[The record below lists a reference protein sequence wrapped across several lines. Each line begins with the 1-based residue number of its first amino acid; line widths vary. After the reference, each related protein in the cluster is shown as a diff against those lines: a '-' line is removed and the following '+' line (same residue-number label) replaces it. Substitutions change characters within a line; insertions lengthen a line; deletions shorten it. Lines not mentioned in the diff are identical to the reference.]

1 MKELSDVILDRIDAI
16 CEEADLLFE
25 EEKSV
30 EAIAKYN
37 EALTLLPEPIEEY
50 EPSAWLI
57 SSIGDVYFFDEE
69 YEKALGHFEHA
80 MGCIDSE
87 DNPYLLLRAGQ
98 CYFELGQMQE
108 AEDTMHEAYL
118 IEGEEIFEEEE
129 PKYWEFLKSKITIVD

>member
-25 EEKSV
+25 DEKSD

-57 SSIGDVYFFDEE
+57 SSIGDVHFFDEK
-69 YEKALGHFEHA
+69 YEQALAQFEHA
-80 MGCIDSE
+80 LGCVDSE
-87 DNPYLLLRAGQ
+87 ENPYLLLRVGQ
-98 CYFELGQMQE
+98 CHFELGDMAE
-108 AEDTMHEAYL
+108 AEDALHEAYA

-129 PKYWEFLKSKITIVD
+129 PKYLEFLKTKMEISE

>member
-16 CEEADLLFE
+16 CDEADLLFE
-25 EEKSV
+25 DEKSE

-69 YEKALGHFEHA
+69 YEKALAQFEHA

-98 CYFELGQMQE
+98 CHFELGQMQD

-118 IEGEEIFEEEE
+118 IEGEEIFEEED

>member
-1 MKELSDVILDRIDAI
+1 MKELSDAILDRIDSI

-25 EEKSV
+25 DEKSD

-57 SSIGDVYFFDEE
+57 SSIGDVHFFDEK
-69 YEKALGHFEHA
+69 YDLALAQFEHA
-80 MGCIDSE
+80 IGCVDSE
-87 DNPYLLLRAGQ
+87 ENPYLLLRIGQ
-98 CYFELGQMQE
+98 CHFELGEMDDAEDAFQE
-108 AEDTMHEAYL
+108 AYA

-129 PKYWEFLKSKITIVD
+129 PKYLEFLKSRMQISE

>member
-25 EEKSV
+25 EGKSE
-30 EAIAKYN
+30 EAIAKYQ

-69 YEKALGHFEHA
+69 YEKAVAQFEHA
-80 MGCIDSE
+80 MSCIDSE

-98 CYFELGQMQE
+98 CYFELNQMQE
-108 AEDTMHEAYL
+108 AEDVLHEAYL

>member
-16 CEEADLLFE
+16 CDEADLLFE
-25 EEKSV
+25 DEKSA

-69 YEKALGHFEHA
+69 YEKALAQFEHA
-80 MGCIDSE
+80 MGCVDSE

-98 CYFELGQMQE
+98 CHFELGQMQD

-118 IEGEEIFEEEE
+118 IEGEEIFEEED